1 MIFTEVHDSMFYG
14 SFSLWLI
21 LALPG
26 LLLGLWA
33 QMKVKRAFSKYSKVR
48 NSRGLTG
55 AQAARLILDHYGLR
69 HVSIE
74 ETKGMLSDHYDPR
87 AKVLRLSP
95 DVGRNPSIA
104 AVGIAAHES
113 GHALQD
119 ADNYAPLKLRS
130 AIVPAVQFG
139 SWLGPL
145 IIMGGFF
152 LMTLTGAT
160 DLGYMLAWG
169 GLILFALTAIFAII
183 TLPVEFNASARAKKE
198 LVAMN
203 ILAPQE
209 MKGVNETLN
218 AAALTYVAAA
228 IAAIGQVL
236 YYAFLLTGRR
246 R

>member
-1 MIFTEVHDSMFYG
+1 MYYG
-14 SFSLWLI
+14 SFSLWLL

-33 QMKVKRAFSKYSKVR
+33 QMKVKSAFGKYSKVR

-55 AQAARLILDHYGLR
+55 AQVARLILDHYGLR

-74 ETKGMLSDHYDPR
+74 ETRGMLSDHYDPR

-95 DVGRNPSIA
+95 QVGREPTIA
-104 AVGIAAHES
+104 AVGVAAHEA

-119 ADNYAPLKLRS
+119 ADGYAPLKLRS

-139 SWLGPL
+139 SWLGPM
-145 IIMGGFF
+145 IIMGGFL
-152 LMTLTGAT
+152 LMALTGAT
-160 DLGYMLAWG
+160 ELGYTLAWFG
-169 GLILFALTAIFAII
+169 VILFALTAIFSII

-198 LVAMN
+198 LVALG
-203 ILAPQE
+203 ILSPQE
-209 MKGVNETLN
+209 MKGVNATLN

-236 YYAFLLTGRR
+236 YYVILLTGRR

>member
-1 MIFTEVHDSMFYG
+1 MFYG
-14 SFSLWLI
+14 SFSLWLL

-26 LLLGLWA
+26 LILGLWA
-33 QMKVKRAFSKYSKVR
+33 QMKVKRAFGKYSKVR

-104 AVGIAAHES
+104 AVGVAAHEA

-119 ADNYAPLKLRS
+119 ADNYAALKLRT

-152 LMTLTGAT
+152 LMALTGAT
-160 DLGYMLAWG
+160 DLGYTLAWLG
-169 GLILFALTAIFAII
+169 VILFGLTALFAII

-203 ILAPQE
+203 ILSPQE

-236 YYAFLLTGRR
+236 YYVILLTGRR
-246 R
+246 D

>member
-1 MIFTEVHDSMFYG
+1 MFYG
-14 SFSLWLI
+14 SLSLWLL

-55 AQAARLILDHYGLR
+55 AQAARLILDQNGLR
-69 HVSIE
+69 GVRIE
-74 ETKGMLSDHYDPR
+74 EIKGRLSDHYDPR

-95 DVGRNPSIA
+95 DVGRSPTIA
-104 AVGIAAHES
+104 AVGVAAHEA

-119 ADNYAPLKLRS
+119 ANGYAPLKFRT

-139 SWLGPL
+139 SWLGPM

-152 LMTLTGAT
+152 LMALTGAT
-160 DLGYMLAWG
+160 DLGYTLAWF
-169 GLILFALTAIFAII
+169 GLVLFALTALFAII
-183 TLPVEFNASARAKKE
+183 TLPVEFNASSRAKQV
-198 LVAMN
+198 LVSMN
-203 ILAPQE
+203 ILTPQE

-236 YYAFLLTGRR
+236 YYVILLTGRR

>member
-1 MIFTEVHDSMFYG
+1 MFYG
-14 SFSLWLI
+14 SLSLWLL

-48 NSRGLTG
+48 NFRGLTG
-55 AQAARLILDHYGLR
+55 AQAARLILDQNGLQSVR
-69 HVSIE
+69 IE
-74 ETKGMLSDHYDPR
+74 ETKGRLSDHYDPR
-87 AKVLRLSP
+87 AKVLRLSS
-95 DVGRNPSIA
+95 DVGRSPTIA
-104 AVGIAAHES
+104 AVGVAAHEA

-119 ADNYAPLKLRS
+119 ANGYAPLKLRT

-139 SWLGPL
+139 SWLGPM

-152 LMTLTGAT
+152 LMALTGAT
-160 DLGYMLAWG
+160 DLGYTLAWF
-169 GLILFALTAIFAII
+169 GLVLFALTALFAII
-183 TLPVEFNASARAKKE
+183 TLPVEFNASSRAKQV
-198 LVAMN
+198 LVSMN
-203 ILAPQE
+203 ILGPDE

-236 YYAFLLTGRR
+236 YYVILLTGRR

>member
-1 MIFTEVHDSMFYG
+1 MFGG
-14 SFSLWLI
+14 SFMLWIL

-26 LLLGLWA
+26 MLLGLWA
-33 QMKVKRAFSKYSKVR
+33 QARVKSAFNKYSRVK
-48 NSRGLTG
+48 NSRGITG
-55 AQAARLILDHYGLR
+55 AQAARLILDNYGLYDVR
-69 HVSIE
+69 IE

-95 DVGRNPSIA
+95 DVGRRDTIA

-119 ADNYAPLKLRS
+119 ADNYAALKLRS

-145 IIMGGFF
+145 IIMAGF
-152 LMTLTGAT
+152 LIMALTGAA
-160 DLGYMLAWG
+160 DLGYSIAWLGLA
-169 GLILFALTAIFAII
+169 LFALTAIFTII

-198 LVAMN
+198 LVKMQ

-209 MKGVNETLN
+209 MKGVEATLN

-228 IAAIGQVL
+228 VAAIGQVL
-236 YYAFLLTGRR
+236 YYVFLLTGRR
-246 R
+246 D

>member
-1 MIFTEVHDSMFYG
+1 MYYG
-14 SFSLWLI
+14 SFSLWLL

-33 QMKVKRAFSKYSKVR
+33 QMKVKSAFGKYSKVR

-55 AQAARLILDHYGLR
+55 AQVARLILDHYGLR

-74 ETKGMLSDHYDPR
+74 ETRGMLSDHYDPR

-95 DVGRNPSIA
+95 QVGREPTIA
-104 AVGIAAHES
+104 AVGVAAHEA

-119 ADNYAPLKLRS
+119 ADGYAPLKLRS

-139 SWLGPL
+139 SWLGPM
-145 IIMGGFF
+145 IIMGGFL
-152 LMTLTGAT
+152 LMALTGAT
-160 DLGYMLAWG
+160 ELGYTLAWF
-169 GLILFALTAIFAII
+169 GLILFALTAVFSII

-198 LVAMN
+198 LVA
-203 ILAPQE
+203 LGVLSPKE
-209 MKGVNETLN
+209 MKGVNATLN

-236 YYAFLLTGRR
+236 YYVILLTGRR

>member
-1 MIFTEVHDSMFYG
+1 MFYG
-14 SFSLWLI
+14 SFTIWLI

-33 QMKVKRAFSKYSKVR
+33 QMKVKRAFGKYSKVR

-74 ETKGMLSDHYDPR
+74 ETQGMLTDHYDPR

-95 DVGRNPSIA
+95 DVGRSPSIA
-104 AVGIAAHES
+104 AVGVAAHES

-119 ADNYAPLKLRS
+119 ADAYSPLKLRT

-152 LMTLTGAT
+152 LMALTGAT
-160 DLGYMLAWG
+160 DLGYGLAWF
-169 GLILFALTAIFAII
+169 GLALFALTAIFAII

-203 ILAPQE
+203 ILSPQE

-236 YYAFLLTGRR
+236 YYVFLLTGRR

>member
-1 MIFTEVHDSMFYG
+1 MFYG
-14 SFSLWLI
+14 SLSLWLL

-55 AQAARLILDHYGLR
+55 AQAARLILDQNGLQSVR
-69 HVSIE
+69 IE
-74 ETKGMLSDHYDPR
+74 ETKGRLSDHYDPR
-87 AKVLRLSP
+87 AKVLRLSS
-95 DVGRNPSIA
+95 DVGRSPTIA
-104 AVGIAAHES
+104 AVGVAAHEA

-119 ADNYAPLKLRS
+119 ANGYAPLKLRT

-139 SWLGPL
+139 SWLGPM

-152 LMTLTGAT
+152 LMALTGAT
-160 DLGYMLAWG
+160 DLGYTLAWF
-169 GLILFALTAIFAII
+169 GLVLFALTALFAII
-183 TLPVEFNASARAKKE
+183 TLPVEFNASSRAKQV
-198 LVAMN
+198 LVSMN
-203 ILAPQE
+203 ILGPDE

-236 YYAFLLTGRR
+236 YYVILLTGRR

>member
-1 MIFTEVHDSMFYG
+1 MFYG
-14 SFSLWLI
+14 SFTLWLL

-33 QMKVKRAFSKYSKVR
+33 QMKVKRAFGKYSKVR
-48 NSRGLTG
+48 NARGLTG
-55 AQAARLILDHYGLR
+55 AQVARLMLDHYGLR

-74 ETKGMLSDHYDPR
+74 ETQGMLTDHYDPR

-95 DVGRNPSIA
+95 DVGRAPTIA
-104 AVGIAAHES
+104 AVGVAAHEA

-119 ADNYAPLKLRS
+119 ADGYAPLKLRS

-139 SWLGPL
+139 SWLGPM

-152 LMTLTGAT
+152 LMALTGAT
-160 DLGYMLAWG
+160 DLGYTLAWFG
-169 GLILFALTAIFAII
+169 VILFSLTALFSII

-198 LVAMN
+198 LVA
-203 ILAPQE
+203 LGVLSQEE

-236 YYAFLLTGRR
+236 YYVILLSGRR